1 MRYAILFVAIYPQI
15 PARFRLNP
23 RGRMLGCVWWFH
35 GPQARAA
42 LLGYVRRSLQLTAP
56 YCVARGLGDPSAA
69 FAAAY
74 SADVPPGLAG
84 GLTSGAQRA
93 AGRAET
99 K

>member
-1 MRYAILFVAIYPQI
+1 MVVW
-15 PARFRLNP
+15 RFD
-23 RGRMLGCVWWFH
+23 

-56 YCVARGLGDPSAA
+56 YCVARGLADPSAA
-69 FAAAY
+69 FAAAE

-99 K
+99 KLDPPPCAEPDRRGQDNYL